1 MAETDRRVKKYAVDG
16 FSKFVMDHI
25 KAMPDEPSLKKNV
38 QSMRRTALTAGFNE
52 YEVATVYDPRML
64 DILWKASK
72 YDRMIA
78 AKPKAVI
85 PGKGRTLTPGAATPL
100 SGNARRKGFDDA
112 QRQLAN
118 SGKLEDAAEV
128 FRRML

>member
-1 MAETDRRVKKYAVDG
+1 
-16 FSKFVMDHI
+16 
-25 KAMPDEPSLKKNV
+25 
-38 QSMRRTALTAGFNE
+38 MRRTALASGFND

-64 DILWKASK
+64 DVLWKASK
-72 YDRMIA
+72 YDRMMA
-78 AKPKAVI
+78 NKPKAII

-100 SGNARRKGFDDA
+100 GGNARRKGFDDA
-112 QRQLAN
+112 QRQLAS